1 MRGKSDEKIAFCPQ
15 GRLKEVWYEVLGAVS
30 LCGLAGSEYHT
41 AGSIEM
47 LISVS
52 LERRRLAVPDLVD
65 PVGQVVSFE
74 DPHHIL
80 LK

>member
-1 MRGKSDEKIAFCPQ
+1 MRGKFDERIAFCLQ

-41 AGSIEM
+41 AGSIETQ
-47 LISVS
+47 ISVS
-52 LERRRLAVPDLVD
+52 LERRWLAAPDPVD
-65 PVGQVVSFE
+65 PVGQVVSYE
-74 DPHHIL
+74 DPYHIL